1 MKNNYIYNI
10 LKNIYLKNPLST
22 AIEIEDVKI
31 NYKSFFEDCLNFA
44 SYINFNKY
52 ETIGI
57 IGDYEYVNY
66 IAIFGT
72 LIAGKTY
79 VPINQNLHFC
89 YVLTTC
95 RNIDQKIQSNSE
107 LRFLRFFSH
116 GCVSALSAEGLVSAG
131 TSSMRMKSLASSDT
145 FAHRR
150 PSIVKTPFLILVKIS
165 ASLSPANGGEPE
177 SSM

>member
-79 VPINQNLHFC
+79 VPINQNLPIKKIKKILSVSKIK
-89 YVLTTC
+89 VLVISKIKEKKFKDI
-95 RNIDQKIQSNSE
+95 NVKKID
-107 LRFLRFFSH
+107 
-116 GCVSALSAEGLVSAG
+116 
-131 TSSMRMKSLASSDT
+131 
-145 FAHRR
+145 
-150 PSIVKTPFLILVKIS
+150 
-165 ASLSPANGGEPE
+165 
-177 SSM
+177 